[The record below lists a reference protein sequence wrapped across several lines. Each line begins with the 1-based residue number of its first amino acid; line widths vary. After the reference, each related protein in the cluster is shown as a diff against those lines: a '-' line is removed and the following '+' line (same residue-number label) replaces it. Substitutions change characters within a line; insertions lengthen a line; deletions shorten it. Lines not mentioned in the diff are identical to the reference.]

1 MTAFLAQTD
10 WNRVLK
16 KCTALLRA
24 VPAPLQDKE
33 DALADVVRDTLHACT
48 DEQAFASEQ
57 HIRMYLV
64 RAARC
69 RLVDMYRRR
78 RRTGDHSEYEENG
91 EGTSAT
97 NVHFPHDETLPG
109 IRIDLE
115 RAMHS
120 LSPLQVRLVRLSMD
134 GFTAREIEQ
143 LLLDEAAARRRRDGV
158 DDWLNENVLSRSNGG
173 GSSKAAAK
181 NKTQVAL
188 ALARL

>member
-57 HIRMYLV
+57 HICMYLV

-78 RRTGDHSEYEENG
+78 RRAGDHCEYEENG

-120 LSPLQVRLVRLSMD
+120 LSPLQARLVHLSMD
-134 GFTAREIEQ
+134 GFTAREIEK

-181 NKTQVAL
+181 NKTQVAV